1 MLNVS
6 ALSFFICLHALGSL
20 TAVVDSLME
29 LDLMLGDNECKSTSR
44 GPVLK
49 CQEVYN

>member
-29 LDLMLGDNECKSTSR
+29 LDLMLGITNVNQLHVDRC
-44 GPVLK
+44 
-49 CQEVYN
+49 